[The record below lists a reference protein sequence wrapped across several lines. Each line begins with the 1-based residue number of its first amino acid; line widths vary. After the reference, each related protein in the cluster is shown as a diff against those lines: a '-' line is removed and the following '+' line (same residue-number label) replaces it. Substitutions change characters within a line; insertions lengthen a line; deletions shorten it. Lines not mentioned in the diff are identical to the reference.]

1 MLDPLDPLSA
11 IVRPPTTRETHLA
24 KKCLPMLELNR
35 VAVTKL
41 AATSPQRDP

>member
-1 MLDPLDPLSA
+1 MLDPLDPLTA
-11 IVRPPTTRETHLA
+11 VVRLPTTPVTHLA
-24 KKCLPMLELNR
+24 KKCLPMRELNR